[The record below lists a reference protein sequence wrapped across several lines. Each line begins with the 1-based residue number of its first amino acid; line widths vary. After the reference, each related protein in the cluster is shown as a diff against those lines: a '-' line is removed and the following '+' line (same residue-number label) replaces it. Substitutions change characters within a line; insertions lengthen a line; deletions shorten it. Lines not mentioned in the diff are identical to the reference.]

1 MATDIATRVYN
12 HTFRIDPAIR
22 TLLDTDFYKLLML
35 QMIWKMHPKRQV
47 TFQLINRTTSVRL
60 ADIVDERELTDQL
73 DHARTLRLAKNELI
87 WLAGNTFYGTRQIFE
102 PAFMEW
108 LATFQLPEYE
118 LTRRDGQYELRFAG
132 PWTGTTMW
140 EIPALAIINE
150 LRARAAMRGMS
161 RFDLDVLYARAKA
174 KLWSKVER
182 LRVLEREG
190 PVRVS
195 DFGTRRRHGFLWQ
208 RWCVEAMQ
216 EGLGDSF
223 IGTSNVKHAMDTG
236 LEAIGTNAHELP
248 MVYAAIA
255 NDDEELLEAP
265 YKVLKDWAKMYGGN
279 LLVVLPDCFGTTA
292 FLRNAPDWVADWKGA
307 RPDSKL
313 PIAGARELIEW
324 WKQRGR
330 DPREKLIVLSD
341 AMDVDSIEESVRALR
356 GQVNLSFGWGTNLTN
371 DFVGCAPAGV
381 DGQLKAI
388 SLVCKVVEADGRPA
402 VKLSDNPNKVLGPP
416 DEVERYQSHL
426 SGLSRGIRGRSWP
439 VGIQLLGPTKH
450 RHILRRSCPTSPFR
464 ASTRRSWRAATAIVE
479 RLAAIL
485 PPECLIADE
494 SGRRAFETDALT
506 AYRRLPLA
514 VALPRSTEEVARVMR
529 LCRDE
534 KVNVVPRGAGTSLSG
549 GAIPQEDAVVV
560 ALTKMS
566 RILEVNLADRYA
578 RVEAGVTNLA
588 ISEAVGPEGFFY
600 APDPSSQ
607 LACTIGGNI
616 AMNSG
621 GAHCLKY
628 GVTTNNLLG
637 VRLVTLDGEILD
649 IGGEAMD
656 APGYDL
662 LGLVCGSEGQLGIV
676 TEAIVR
682 LIPLPEGAR
691 PVLFGFDSVEDA
703 SQCVA
708 AIIGAGIVPVAM
720 EYMDKPAIHICENFA
735 HAGYPLDVEAMLIIE
750 VEGSDAEMGAMLGQ
764 DRRDRESA

>member
-12 HTFRIDPAIR
+12 HAFRIDPAIR

-87 WLAGNTFYGTRQIFE
+87 WLAGNTFYGTQHIFE

-108 LATFQLPEYE
+108 LATFQLPDYE
-118 LTRRDGQYELRFAG
+118 LTRRDGQYELRFSG

-182 LRVLEREG
+182 LRILEREG

-216 EGLGDSF
+216 EGLGESF

-248 MVYAAIA
+248 MVYAALA
-255 NDDEELLEAP
+255 EDDEELLEAP

-313 PIAGARELIEW
+313 PIAGARELVEW
-324 WKQRGR
+324 WKRRGR

-388 SLVCKVVEADGRPA
+388 SLVCKVVGADGRPA
-402 VKLSDNPNKVLGPP
+402 VKLSDNPNKVMGPA
-416 DEVERYQSHL
+416 DEVQR
-426 SGLSRGIRGRSWP
+426 
-439 VGIQLLGPTKH
+439 
-450 RHILRRSCPTSPFR
+450 
-464 ASTRRSWRAATAIVE
+464 
-479 RLAAIL
+479 
-485 PPECLIADE
+485 
-494 SGRRAFETDALT
+494 
-506 AYRRLPLA
+506 YRRVFGLA
-514 VALPRSTEEVARVMR
+514 GMKAEP
-529 LCRDE
+529 
-534 KVNVVPRGAGTSLSG
+534 
-549 GAIPQEDAVVV
+549 VVV
-560 ALTKMS
+560 
-566 RILEVNLADRYA
+566 
-578 RVEAGVTNLA
+578 
-588 ISEAVGPEGFFY
+588 
-600 APDPSSQ
+600 
-607 LACTIGGNI
+607 
-616 AMNSG
+616 
-621 GAHCLKY
+621 
-628 GVTTNNLLG
+628 
-637 VRLVTLDGEILD
+637 
-649 IGGEAMD
+649 
-656 APGYDL
+656 
-662 LGLVCGSEGQLGIV
+662 
-676 TEAIVR
+676 
-682 LIPLPEGAR
+682 
-691 PVLFGFDSVEDA
+691 
-703 SQCVA
+703 
-708 AIIGAGIVPVAM
+708 
-720 EYMDKPAIHICENFA
+720 
-735 HAGYPLDVEAMLIIE
+735 
-750 VEGSDAEMGAMLGQ
+750 
-764 DRRDRESA
+764 